1 MNKFWGLPKVS
12 EKEKGLSGVR
22 TWHWG
27 RGAELRPFGCFLSL
41 ASFPGTHRIPS
52 SLCLG
57 LKNCKVDNLIKWCN
71 KSTTCSKCKR
81 AYYLLGRSQ
90 FQMETF
96 KKKAAVCV
104 HILYQ
109 MGSQSKVP
117 DRAGASFGAGIL
129 IKQDDERTFS
139 LPGESL

>member
-81 AYYLLGRSQ
+81 AYYLLGLSQ

-96 KKKAAVCV
+96 KKKSSCVCSHPV
-104 HILYQ
+104 PN
-109 MGSQSKVP
+109 GVPEQSPRQSRGFIWRWDLDK
-117 DRAGASFGAGIL
+117 AG
-129 IKQDDERTFS
+129 R
-139 LPGESL
+139 